1 MSRSKGNSESINIYN
16 SLELLNEIEV
26 LNNQLIKEVDERKK
40 LLLEYKELNSRYSN
54 LLKKYNALRKS
65 KLGKLT
71 IKYWDIKKKVKHKQ

>member
-1 MSRSKGNSESINIYN
+1 MSIAKGNSESSNIYN
-16 SLELLNEIEV
+16 PLELLNEIEI

-40 LLLEYKELNSRYSN
+40 ILLEYKELNSSYSN